1 MSRPLFPPSCEM
13 ALRIWLNEKVGFH
26 PTFSRHGIAQSLS
39 ALALRIWLN
48 EKVRFA
54 ASVFGGVGDG
64 KKEMLRKKYHVVRK
78 KYHVVRKLFYVAS
91 IFGGAARRRNRP
103 PWELS
108 STPWD
113 VSSTAGDFSPTAS
126 SSEATPSMRLP
137 STRLFWGRSYKFT
150 GHQYVNFFH
159 LCHSLLPAPLSALR
173 SFHAELLIG
182 ASSFRQAKEQ

>member
-1 MSRPLFPPSCEM
+1 M

-26 PTFSRHGIAQSLS
+26 PAFSRHGIAQSLS

-54 ASVFGGVGDG
+54 ASVFGGAGDG

-78 KYHVVRKLFYVAS
+78 KYHVVRKIFYVAS
-91 IFGGAARRRNRP
+91 IFGGAAGRKNRSP
-103 PWELS
+103 CEL
-108 STPWD
+108 
-113 VSSTAGDFSPTAS
+113 SSTAGDFSSTAS

-150 GHQYVNFFH
+150 GHQYVKFFH
-159 LCHSLLPAPLSALR
+159 LCHSLLPAPSSALR
-173 SFHAELLIG
+173 SFHAEHLIG
-182 ASSFRQAKEQ
+182 SSSFRQAKEQ